1 MKRKLLVFL
10 VMIMIFASFVLYR
23 LDDLNSRPLEGENF
37 SNYNRVE
44 IYCLGLLMGILAYP
58 IYPEVARLHLMLYK
72 PFNDDVKRIEG
83 DFFMKSS
90 VIKMAIE
97 ISTKRKK
104 EIILAWPASTYLLS
118 FNVSK
123 YYESR
128 VALALNGAKLRVEGD
143 TVIVRVKVMYPRK
156 AFAPLI
162 KTPLGTIGVE
172 EGLFALLQREGW
184 LYSGEYEWIANLN

>member
-1 MKRKLLVFL
+1 MKRNLLVSV
-10 VMIMIFASFVLYR
+10 VMIMIFSSLVLYR
-23 LDDLNSRPLEGENF
+23 LDDLNNRPLDGKNF

-44 IYCLGLLMGILAYP
+44 IYCLGLLMGVLAYP
-58 IYPEVARLHLMLYK
+58 IYPEVARLHLMLYM
-72 PFNDDVKRIEG
+72 PFDADIKRLED
-83 DFFMKSS
+83 DFFLKSS
-90 VIKMAIE
+90 VVKNAIE
-97 ISTKRKK
+97 LSMKRKR

-118 FNVSK
+118 FNASK

-128 VALALNGAKLRVEGD
+128 VALALNGARLRVDGD
-143 TVIVRVKVMYPRK
+143 EVIVRVKIKYPRK